1 MFYYYEGD
9 YDKKYIK
16 KYLEGWGKK
25 DIISFRGSSSPWLI
39 KVGLEGLVDNP
50 LNDIEVEIYPHFL
63 ESLAES
69 INMRGLLGGFDFYEK
84 KLLPIDRETSQPFV
98 DFYMKYQS
106 QADSPLPPEAFG
118 IILTCLS
125 YSPYFYSQII
135 NWETTHPTEIQKW
148 EDKKIDSLFDNLASD
163 FDSLRHKE
171 EKEWN
176 ESKDELVRYFEYHLS
191 KVTKKRDRDK
201 INKEYSD
208 KIEKLTEQL
217 EVRLIGLDTLYQNLK
232 TNILDGVY
240 YPSFVFQV
248 NGFYVVVAKVG
259 ENQIRLRT
267 IYGNSDL
274 PRNTFVSDIELSQ
287 MVVTP

>member
-16 KYLEGWGKK
+16 KYLDGWSKK

-39 KVGLEGLVDNP
+39 KVGD
-50 LNDIEVEIYPHFL
+50 DIEVEIYPHFL

-84 KLLPIDRETSQPFV
+84 KLLPIDRKTSQSFV
-98 DFYMKYQS
+98 NFYMKYQS
-106 QADSPLPPEAFG
+106 QVDSPLPPEAFG

-135 NWETTHPTEIQKW
+135 NWEATHPTEIQKW
-148 EDKKIDSLFDNLASD
+148 EDKKIDSLLDILASK
-163 FDSLRHKE
+163 FEILKIEE

-176 ESKDELVRYFEYHLS
+176 GSKDDVVRYFEYHLS
-191 KVTKKRDRDK
+191 EAPKKRDKDK
-201 INKEYSD
+201 IDKEYSN
-208 KIEKLTEQL
+208 KIREITQQLEEKLL
-217 EVRLIGLDTLYQNLK
+217 GLDAAYQGLK
-232 TNILDGVY
+232 NNILDGVY

-274 PRNTFVSDIELSQ
+274 PRNTFISDIELSQ
-287 MVVTP
+287 MIVTP